1 MGNGLFSGRNG
12 SDALSVFLTAAALV
26 LAVAASVI
34 TTEVARYIVSAIAI
48 VLVVIAAVRMLS
60 TNIAKRRAENEKFL
74 AFFRKFK
81 KDPQKKAEKARRKED
96 KKLTAHDAGKLLG
109 FTPPTVIRML
119 APQKGVFTACTP
131 LFSLRASLPRSP

>member
-81 KDPQKKAEKARRKED
+81 RDPQKKAEKARRKED
-96 KKLTAHDAGKLLG
+96 KKTHAYFKCPECKKELRVPRGKG
-109 FTPPTVIRML
+109 KIRITC
-119 APQKGVFTACTP
+119 PHCGHQFIKKT
-131 LFSLRASLPRSP
+131 